1 MEFWAIYD
9 SQTNGCQMVIMSFLT
24 IICLPTLVA
33 KGYNGTLTNYVMANL
48 MDAKG
53 CNGLN
58 QSWSRDKRCFFKVG
72 KSFGMSS
79 WLYTHNA
86 RCVPHANMFY
96 FGGFVSLHLKG
107 FSKIV
112 LYFASL
118 KTYII
123 KENHAYLFRFMYLP
137 TSIPTP
143 LAFWKYGRS
152 IVMSFLKAFIDGYR
166 TTTLKLVPRWKINSD

>member
-1 MEFWAIYD
+1 MEFLAIYD
-9 SQTNGCQMVIMSFLT
+9 SQTNGCQKVIMKFLT

-33 KGYNGTLTNYVMANL
+33 KGCNGTLTNYVMANL
-48 MDAKG
+48 MGQRVAMDWTNHGQETKEPFPKWGRALECHHG
-53 CNGLN
+53 Y
-58 QSWSRDKRCFFKVG
+58 
-72 KSFGMSS
+72 
-79 WLYTHNA
+79 YTHNA

-96 FGGFVSLHLKG
+96 FGGFVSLQLKG
-107 FSKIV
+107 FSEIV
-112 LYFASL
+112 LYFVSL
-118 KTYII
+118 ETYVI

-166 TTTLKLVPRWKINSD
+166 ISSKVKNR

>member
-1 MEFWAIYD
+1 
-9 SQTNGCQMVIMSFLT
+9 
-24 IICLPTLVA
+24 
-33 KGYNGTLTNYVMANL
+33 
-48 MDAKG
+48 
-53 CNGLN
+53 
-58 QSWSRDKRCFFKVG
+58 
-72 KSFGMSS
+72 
-79 WLYTHNA
+79 
-86 RCVPHANMFY
+86 MFY

-118 KTYII
+118 ETYIL

-166 TTTLKLVPRWKINSD
+166 TTTPKLVPRWKIE